1 MLCGLIVAILTIGC
15 NNVLLKKENN
25 FSVSF
30 VTPVIDGTSSRVSRS
45 VTGVDWNITAW
56 LELQDGST
64 LQTKETRA
72 ASGVQVSLPF
82 EPVEVGT
89 ELKVKV
95 ELLGIANGIKYA
107 DESDWIVVKAE
118 DNPIDLTPSLVPDTT
133 APLGS
138 QTNPVTTWA
147 DLVTIVSD
155 STTTNAIYIAGTP
168 DSSGLYTMKATSSIE
183 ITGTTEII
191 PLKDLTIE
199 RTSNFTNKFF
209 DVKTEG
215 DLTLG
220 DGSNTITLDG
230 KGLYASEPLVDTSG
244 NLTLNK
250 VELKNGNNT
259 SDTSTGG
266 IFIYSGNTTL
276 NNVSFSGNTSSQAG
290 AADIWLYQSRIQSSL
305 IIGQNFA
312 ATEIYFSGSSTSY
325 PRITLTAES
334 SITASANKPSITVG
348 VTSNST
354 PEGIITKNGFT
365 GNIADFFTL
374 ANEGYILD
382 ESGSVVAAPIEIT
395 DETSL
400 IEAIAQAQSGDI
412 LTIAQEITITNT
424 ITINKEIV
432 LDGSSSGKLLRSTE
446 PITNPMFDVNNS
458 GNLTLQ
464 NITLDGQNSDEGQEN
479 PFIFNEGTL
488 TLQSS
493 ILQNNIMYDLNG
505 YKEISL
511 NGGAIYSTGTLNILD
526 STITNIKMNATDNAT
541 VSIAGGNITIS
552 NSTIACA
559 SSATNSAPYGSLGL
573 ASGVQYRF
581 NNSDTFK
588 TVSTFTR
595 ENVDI
600 TPNTISLQSTGSATT
615 GGISTQ
621 EQLVQAIANASADD
635 TITISNTITITETLV
650 IDKNIKIEG
659 NGNISLL
666 RATSGTI
673 TGPMIEVR
681 MGVTLDLSSITLDGQ
696 WIDSTPEVKNN
707 PLIYVNSGTLML
719 YEVELKNNYM
729 KTSLGAY
736 EDKNGAS
743 VTLNS
748 AAAIYA
754 LDSYLL
760 IMDCNFTHFSAN
772 SSEGGVINIEATT
785 SGLASIDIS
794 GSTVESCTGT
804 TTNALQL
811 GSNDT
816 VFGYIT
822 YSINNTMDGLTRQ
835 IESITPDSP

>member
-1 MLCGLIVAILTIGC
+1 MNKRFFLPALLCGLIVAILTIGC

-138 QTNPVTTWA
+138 QTNPVTTWEQLTSA
-147 DLVTIVSD
+147 IA
-155 STTTNAIYIAGTP
+155 STTNPIYVDTN
-168 DSSGLYTMKATSSIE
+168 SMEATSTIE

-290 AADIWLYQSRIQSSL
+290 AADIWLYQSSIQSSL

-334 SITASANKPSITVG
+334 SITASADKPSITVG

-382 ESGSVVAAPIEIT
+382 ENGSVVAAPIEIT
-395 DETSL
+395 DETS
-400 IEAIAQAQSGDI
+400 
-412 LTIAQEITITNT
+412 
-424 ITINKEIV
+424 
-432 LDGSSSGKLLRSTE
+432 
-446 PITNPMFDVNNS
+446 
-458 GNLTLQ
+458 
-464 NITLDGQNSDEGQEN
+464 
-479 PFIFNEGTL
+479 
-488 TLQSS
+488 
-493 ILQNNIMYDLNG
+493 
-505 YKEISL
+505 
-511 NGGAIYSTGTLNILD
+511 
-526 STITNIKMNATDNAT
+526 
-541 VSIAGGNITIS
+541 
-552 NSTIACA
+552 
-559 SSATNSAPYGSLGL
+559 
-573 ASGVQYRF
+573 
-581 NNSDTFK
+581 
-588 TVSTFTR
+588 
-595 ENVDI
+595 
-600 TPNTISLQSTGSATT
+600 
-615 GGISTQ
+615 
-621 EQLVQAIANASADD
+621 LVQAIANASADD
-635 TITISNTITITETLV
+635 TITISNNITITETLV
-650 IDKNIKIEG
+650 IDKNIRIEG
-659 NGNISLL
+659 NGDISLL
-666 RATSGTI
+666 RANTGTI
-673 TGPMIEVR
+673 TGPMIEVK
-681 MGVTLDLSSITLDGQ
+681 MGFELDLSNITLDGQ

-736 EDKNGAS
+736 EDTNGES

-754 LDSYLL
+754 LDSYLI

-772 SSEGGVINIEATT
+772 SSEGGVINIEATR
-785 SGLASIDIS
+785 SGPASIDIS

-822 YSINNTMDGLTRQ
+822 YSINNTKAGLNRQ
-835 IESITPDSP
+835 IESITPNSP